1 MVLGKWGTE
10 QMQAG
15 SELEPSLLCSHLTVG
30 VGLAIP
36 VSELTSGISF
46 LFRDQHGHG
55 ANWEVQVINFGSIPL
70 LFLPLSLY
78 DKKKLQKHLFL
89 GPLDFLI

>member
-55 ANWEVQVINFGSIPL
+55 AN
-70 LFLPLSLY
+70 
-78 DKKKLQKHLFL
+78 
-89 GPLDFLI
+89 